1 MVGARYV
8 PCPAVC
14 DRALG
19 PVLVEYQFYAYWRLS
34 RDLMLISAKAVPHE
48 GLSLTWR
55 DREKPT
61 SKDIVRQTC
70 KSRKDEPAGIR
81 LLKVETPNLDN
92 DAQTDCLSICSKA
105 DTRIT
110 RKTG

>member
-1 MVGARYV
+1 
-8 PCPAVC
+8 
-14 DRALG
+14 
-19 PVLVEYQFYAYWRLS
+19 
-34 RDLMLISAKAVPHE
+34 MLISAKEVPHE
-48 GLSLTWR
+48 GLSLLWR
-55 DREKPT
+55 DREKPR
-61 SKDIVRQTC
+61 SQYIVRQMC
-70 KSRKDEPAGIR
+70 NSRKDEPAGIR

>member
-1 MVGARYV
+1 LERDTY
-8 PCPAVC
+8 
-14 DRALG
+14 
-19 PVLVEYQFYAYWRLS
+19 PVQLCVIVHWVLCCEVSVLRVLEAESRLDADQRQS
-34 RDLMLISAKAVPHE
+34 SAPGGTVLI
-48 GLSLTWR
+48 WR
-55 DREKPT
+55 DREKPR